1 MGFGFNFRTLAPP
14 ALISFKASRTSCHTS
29 RSASNLANALPLS
42 FLTIFKYLE
51 QLLEDVRRNVLA
63 LCFCIQGQHP
73 KLIRSITNKIDDP
86 ESYTPLAYSQQ
97 RKNGCQRWQPLMISR
112 NGRDDWIRT
121 SDLTHPKRARY
132 QAAPR
137 PVSLSLLSCKEQI
150 VKPATRRRT
159 GNSHERGTRS
169 IHFVSRFVSC
179 CSSSDNN
186 SRNSA
191 ASCFNPCRSL
201 RQSCGNCY

>member
-1 MGFGFNFRTLAPP
+1 MHFRVTLSDLQQLPRCARWLAASLFPLLQIRLETPRAAANCVCDKPLFIRTRTTWDLASTFVRLLPP

-42 FLTIFKYLE
+42 FLTIFKYLQ

-97 RKNGCQRWQPLMISR
+97 RNNGCPAGTALLIRR

-121 SDLTHPKRARY
+121 SDLTHPKRAGCLN
-132 QAAPR
+132 
-137 PVSLSLLSCKEQI
+137 V
-150 VKPATRRRT
+150 T
-159 GNSHERGTRS
+159 N
-169 IHFVSRFVSC
+169 
-179 CSSSDNN
+179 
-186 SRNSA
+186 
-191 ASCFNPCRSL
+191 
-201 RQSCGNCY
+201 